1 MFLVVDNEPSNN
13 LLVALESQ
21 LEIDSLFVYLS
32 TFNNTELEKIHIVN
46 RCNNEEDL
54 VNAIRESR
62 QGLEKQTAAFSL
74 YNQKE
79 KSTRDLSK
87 ETGSFLFFQLFKTVL
102 MNIELKQTQID
113 LLKLYRGLKLSHNEI
128 INFEENLGN
137 LFSTNG
143 YLSTTRLYSV
153 AYRFAKKPTNR
164 EGIVSVFFQ

>member
-21 LEIDSLFVYLS
+21 LEIDSLFDYSS
-32 TFNNTELEKIHIVN
+32 TFNNTELEKIHIIN

-79 KSTRDLSK
+79 KSTRDLSQ
-87 ETGSFLFFQLFKTVL
+87 ESGSFLFFQLFKTVL
-102 MNIELKQTQID
+102 MNMSKTIESRPIMLEKCRDYYQGNTKELAHIAEFD
-113 LLKLYRGLKLSHNEI
+113 LVYKSTEAIQWYRKES
-128 INFEENLGN
+128 FV
-137 LFSTNG
+137 
-143 YLSTTRLYSV
+143 Y
-153 AYRFAKKPTNR
+153 K
-164 EGIVSVFFQ
+164 